1 MEFLRIKTGI
11 LLGFILFFSV
21 ASAQVNPSKVFE
33 NSYKMEAAGDY
44 AGAINA
50 LTSLYGY
57 DYHKNSRLGWLYYL
71 DKKYDLSVKHYN
83 MAINMRPKAVEPLLG
98 LCYPLEIQQKTDQ
111 LEAVYKKIL
120 SIDPGNSKINY
131 ALGNIYYYRKNFI
144 LAEKYFDKGLELYPY
159 DYYFTLMSAWTKYFL
174 GKKTEAKNLFNT
186 VLIIS
191 PDDSSAK
198 EGLRLK

>member
-11 LLGFILFFSV
+11 LLSLLFLFSV
-21 ASAQVNPSKVFE
+21 ASAQVYPSKVFE
-33 NSYKMEAAGDY
+33 NSYKMEASGDY

-50 LTSLYGY
+50 LTSLYGH

-71 DKKYDLSVKHYN
+71 DKKYDLSEKHYN
-83 MAINMRPKAVEPLLG
+83 IAISSRPKAVEPLLG
-98 LCYPLEIQQKTDQ
+98 LCYPLEVLQKTDQ
-111 LEAVYKKIL
+111 LETVYKKIL
-120 SIDPGNSKINY
+120 SIDPSNSKINY
-131 ALGNIYYYRKNFI
+131 ALGNIYYYRKNFT
-144 LAEKYFDKGLELYPY
+144 LAEKYFDKGLEMYPY
-159 DYYFTLMSAWTKYFL
+159 NYYFTLMSAWTKYFL